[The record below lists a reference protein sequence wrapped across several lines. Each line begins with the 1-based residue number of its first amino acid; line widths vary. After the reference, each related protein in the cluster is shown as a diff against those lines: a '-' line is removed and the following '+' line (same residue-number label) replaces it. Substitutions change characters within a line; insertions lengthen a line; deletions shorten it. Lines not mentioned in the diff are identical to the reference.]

1 MLPYPKWYD
10 IAVYVLV
17 VKRLLNHSNYVG
29 QNGRTKFNE
38 KQMTGYF
45 AIASRHIIDKAL
57 EYKILNE
64 RKMMSLVLPMISI
77 AVNCQLQSPLE

>member
-1 MLPYPKWYD
+1 
-10 IAVYVLV
+10 
-17 VKRLLNHSNYVG
+17 
-29 QNGRTKFNE
+29 
-38 KQMTGYF
+38 MTGYF
-45 AIASRHIIDKAL
+45 AIASGQIMNKAL